1 MARRGFLSDA
11 SIMSKYPEYFT
22 PPAGKTSG
30 LFPVGDDP
38 RLVPQRPKNPEK
50 LFQMKSKKSGI
61 PVNQYRQAY
70 RRALR
75 TLDNER
81 VHVIDPPKIGR
92 PQVHPLV
99 NPVMG
104 SRPIVV
110 TQQQMNTQSQPPQQV
125 RPLDAQ
131 ALAKVQSFYRRT
143 TPYNQQ
149 QIYADLDAQ
158 VQQLGLPGIHANLTQ
173 DRVQNSRAFG
183 RLMNMALLRD
193 TDLPTRVVQ
202 PFLPQPVGA
211 PPGPRGRGTGR
222 GGGPPPPPP
231 PPPPG
236 PPGPPPLGQNWPPL
250 GGP

>member
-11 SIMSKYPEYFT
+11 SIRNKYPEYFT

-30 LFPVGDDP
+30 LFPIADDP
-38 RLVPQRPKNPEK
+38 GLVPQRPKNPEK
-50 LFQMKSKKSGI
+50 LFQMKSKKTGI

-75 TLDNER
+75 TLENER

-104 SRPIVV
+104 SRSTVV
-110 TQQQMNTQSQPPQQV
+110 TQQQMNTHSQPAQQV

-131 ALAKVQSFYRRT
+131 ALAAVQSFYRRT
-143 TPYNQQ
+143 TAYNQQ

-158 VQQLGLPGIHANLTQ
+158 VRQLGLPGIHANLTQ
-173 DRVQNSRAFG
+173 DRLQNSRAFG
-183 RLMNMALLRD
+183 RLINMALLRD
-193 TDLPTRVVQ
+193 TDLPTRVIQ
-202 PFLPQPVGA
+202 PFLPQPPG
-211 PPGPRGRGTGR
+211 GPRGPRG
-222 GGGPPPPPP
+222 PQPPPP

-236 PPGPPPLGQNWPPL
+236 PQPPGPQPGPLGQNWPPL
-250 GGP
+250 GGGP